1 MIQTKEKSFTE
12 DGLYLIDNGFIL
24 IIYITQMIN
33 PILLNSLFGVNE
45 LEKLNGP
52 FLEDMIFNEPDEIK
66 QKIMNIIDYIRRYL
80 YLRFQNY

>member
-24 IIYITQMIN
+24 IVYITQRIN

-52 FLEDMIFNEPDEIK
+52 FLEDTIFNEPDEIK